1 MIEKK
6 QLHTYEEARIIKMKS
21 VFLLNLQII
30 WETCNQDEKTPTA
43 HDICIN
49 RDYKSTF
56 LDSPLN
62 IYIYIFFW

>member
-6 QLHTYEEARIIKMKS
+6 QLHTYEEARIINMKS

-30 WETCNQDEKTPTA
+30 WETCNQDEKTHTA

-56 LDSPLN
+56 FDSSGKIQDN
-62 IYIYIFFW
+62 M